1 MDAILLAR
9 MQFAAN
15 ITFHI
20 LWPAKVAPVFRAF
33 GIPVGVGMRMRRASW
48 VGLWLWLYR
57 RRGRVAEWLP
67 HALLG
72 GLALMSFSGWVA
84 TVAGWYVTE
93 IGRQPYRVQGLLR
106 VDEWA
111 SAVPAAHIGLR
122 LALYVTVY
130 LALRVA
136 FVRVLAYMADKRA
149 DLPAVPAPDTPL
161 PGAATVRRVLQ

>member
-33 GIPVGVGMRMRRASW
+33 GILVGVGMLMRLASG
-48 VGLWLWLYR
+48 VGLWLYR
-57 RRGRVAEWLP
+57 RRGWVAERLP
-67 HALLG
+67 RALLG
-72 GLALMSFSGWVA
+72 GLAPMSFSGWGA

-122 LALYVTVY
+122 LALYATVY
-130 LALRVA
+130 LTLLVA

-161 PGAATVRRVLQ
+161 PAAAAGRRVLQ